1 MSNTALPIA
10 SVERIIREAGVS
22 RIGQD
27 ATKLIIESAVNHIK
41 TESTKAYTFA
51 QHAGRNTL
59 KAVDVEAAQS
69 V

>member
-1 MSNTALPIA
+1 MSNTALPVA

-22 RIGQD
+22 RIGSD
-27 ATKLIIESAVNHIK
+27 ATKLIIESAVTHIK
-41 TESTKAYTFA
+41 TEATKAYTLA

-69 V
+69 I